1 MNAGTIA
8 AQGRPWV
15 LADTNA
21 WIDFIRDRYPHL
33 RELIRA
39 SRVIGHSAIVG
50 ELTLG
55 CGERSAKLAEFVLTL
70 PTIDEL
76 KFGDVREFA
85 IQAKLACCGIGWC
98 DSCLLADC
106 ASMNGAIQLLT
117 GDQTLRAAARRLGVS
132 YD

>member
-21 WIDFIRDRYPHL
+21 WIDFIRDRHPHL

-55 CGERSAKLAEFVLTL
+55 CGKRSAKLAEFALTL

-76 KFGDVREFA
+76 KFGDVNEQLSR
-85 IQAKLACCGIGWC
+85 GWIVE
-98 DSCLLADC
+98 S
-106 ASMNGAIQLLT
+106 
-117 GDQTLRAAARRLGVS
+117 
-132 YD
+132 

>member
-1 MNAGTIA
+1 
-8 AQGRPWV
+8 
-15 LADTNA
+15 
-21 WIDFIRDRYPHL
+21 
-33 RELIRA
+33 LIRA

-55 CGERSAKLAEFVLTL
+55 CGERSAKLAEFVSKL

-76 KFGDVREFA
+76 NAGDVRTFA